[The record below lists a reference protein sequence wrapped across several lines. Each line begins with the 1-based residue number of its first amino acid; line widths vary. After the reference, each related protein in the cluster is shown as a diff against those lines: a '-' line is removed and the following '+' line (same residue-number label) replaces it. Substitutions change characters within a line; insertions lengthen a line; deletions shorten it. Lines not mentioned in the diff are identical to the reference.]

1 MAAARS
7 LPLYPAISAPS
18 GSLAGKR
25 ERADRRFFFLPR
37 PEGWW
42 LLPWEGVLAGWEG
55 EMRVVVGPRVISFF
69 DNGRDVVRGIGPDA

>member
-25 ERADRRFFFLPR
+25 EREQTDVFLPR

-42 LLPWEGVLAGWEG
+42 LFPWEGVLAGWSG